1 MNRSP
6 EHVTVDG
13 LPLAVTVMKGND
25 CYTVFLP
32 PGGHAVELVAG
43 DQFSYGVSWTSFWST
58 TVIAIFGTIAVALL
72 LVMYLLVVVVRRRYR
87 VPAAAAA
94 TSP

>member
-6 EHVTVDG
+6 VQMSVDG
-13 LPLAVTVMKGND
+13 TPYAATVMKGND

-32 PGGHAVELVAG
+32 PGVHAVEMVAG

-58 TVIAIFGTIAVALL
+58 TVIAIFGAVAVTLL
-72 LVMYLLVVVVRRRYR
+72 LLMYLAVVVIRRRYR
-87 VPAAAAA
+87 APVEP
-94 TSP
+94 TISL